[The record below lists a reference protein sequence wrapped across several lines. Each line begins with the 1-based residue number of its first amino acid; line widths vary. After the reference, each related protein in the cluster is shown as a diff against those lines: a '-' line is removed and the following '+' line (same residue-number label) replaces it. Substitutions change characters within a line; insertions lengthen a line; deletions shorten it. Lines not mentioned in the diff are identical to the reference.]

1 MTQSAEIKKEI
12 TKIVDMMIQM
22 DSLREAIS
30 ELKKEIKT
38 EYEIP
43 VATIT
48 KIATIIR
55 KQSLDDEEAKWM
67 EIKEYVE
74 MCS

>member
-38 EYEIP
+38 EYDIP